1 MDLLEARDS
10 VNRIF
15 LLGPSH
21 HVYLEGCAVSG
32 ATTYA
37 TPVGDIKV
45 DEETVASLRAT
56 GSFPTMSMRVDEEEH
71 SLELHCPYIAHVM
84 KGKDFTLVPIM
95 VGSITSA
102 QERAYGELLAPYL
115 DDPGTI
121 AIASSDFCHW
131 GRRFSFQYVEP
142 KCKPCDIYKSIEN
155 LDREG
160 MAMIES
166 KSASGFRDYLSQT
179 MNTICGRMPI
189 SLMLTTMARAQ
200 RAPEIKFVHYDQSSR
215 VTSMSDS
222 SVSYASA
229 ICYTL

>member
-1 MDLLEARDS
+1 
-10 VNRIF
+10 
-15 LLGPSH
+15 
-21 HVYLEGCAVSG
+21 
-32 ATTYA
+32 
-37 TPVGDIKV
+37 
-45 DEETVASLRAT
+45 
-56 GSFPTMSMRVDEEEH
+56 
-71 SLELHCPYIAHVM
+71 
-84 KGKDFTLVPIM
+84 M
-95 VGSITSA
+95 VGSITAA

-142 KCKPCDIYKSIEN
+142 KSKPS
-155 LDREG
+155 
-160 MAMIES
+160 
-166 KSASGFRDYLSQT
+166 SGFRDYLSQT

-215 VTSMSDS
+215 VTSMYDS